1 MSHATGCTSKE
12 SVSLWCKHKI
22 LTTRWVSA
30 EICGGFFFSFPS
42 KSLAGTLSKTKNN
55 VTLTTG
61 VMSVQMEAPVL
72 FTTSVNHIMTH
83 RFVCEG
89 KDEEQMKKKCWLLSL
104 FYCSETAKAESPRVI
119 TVILPEQ
126 RHHFL
131 LPLGY
136 VLTSFLLL
144 AFVVLII
151 VVIVRRR
158 TTKGVKLTADFR

>member
-1 MSHATGCTSKE
+1 MSHATRSTSKE

-30 EICGGFFFSFPS
+30 EICGFFFSFPS

-72 FTTSVNHIMTH
+72 FTTSVNHVMTH

>member
-1 MSHATGCTSKE
+1 MSLSRN
-12 SVSLWCKHKI
+12 LW
-22 LTTRWVSA
+22 
-30 EICGGFFFSFPS
+30 GFFFFF
-42 KSLAGTLSKTKNN
+42 SLQVFSRYTVQNKKH

-72 FTTSVNHIMTH
+72 FTTSVNHVMTH